1 MADGQLVD
9 KNILK
14 TLVPPN
20 ALNAENFQ
28 ELSGKAFVE
37 EVAPGKVIFKS
48 GDVDRK
54 TTYLLEGEITLA
66 DEAGTSRPSVAALM
80 PPSIRSP
87 TRNRASRRREPRPPA
102 RSPASIATCLISC

>member
-37 EVAPGKVIFKS
+37 DIGPGKVVFKT
-48 GDVDRK
+48 GDTDRK
-54 TTYLLEGEITLA
+54 TTYLLGPMSSTNALPESSWKFSALSALG
-66 DEAGTSRPSVAALM
+66 GTSVLRMFLST
-80 PPSIRSP
+80 S
-87 TRNRASRRREPRPPA
+87 
-102 RSPASIATCLISC
+102 